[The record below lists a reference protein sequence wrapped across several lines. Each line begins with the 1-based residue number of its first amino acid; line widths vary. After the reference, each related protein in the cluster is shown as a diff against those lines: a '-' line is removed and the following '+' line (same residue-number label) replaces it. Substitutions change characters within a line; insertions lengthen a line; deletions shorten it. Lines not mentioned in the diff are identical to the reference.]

1 MANMY
6 TIRYPKALS
15 KFSALYC
22 ITKTD
27 NIDTFKLTDL
37 TGLESRDM
45 LKDGGLWQ
53 MTMNNSPAI
62 IFLDRESYIITPE
75 GIKFEFSEFPR
86 FARYI
91 ANRNLE
97 RAIEVLE

>member
-6 TIRYPKALS
+6 IIHFPKALS

-22 ITKTD
+22 NIHAN
-27 NIDTFKLTDL
+27 NIDTFNFTDL
-37 TGLESRDM
+37 TGVESRDM

-53 MTMNNSPAI
+53 MTMDNSPGI

-75 GIKFEFSEFPR
+75 GVKFEFSEFR
-86 FARYI
+86 HFARYI

>member
-15 KFSALYC
+15 KYSALYC
-22 ITKTD
+22 ITKTID
-27 NIDTFKLTDL
+27 IDTFNFTDL
-37 TGLESRDM
+37 TGVESRDM
-45 LKDGGLWQ
+45 LKDGGLWH

-62 IFLDRESYIITPE
+62 IYLDRESYIITPE
-75 GIKFEFSEFPR
+75 GVKFEFSEFPR
-86 FARYI
+86 FAKYI
-91 ANRNLE
+91 ATRNLE